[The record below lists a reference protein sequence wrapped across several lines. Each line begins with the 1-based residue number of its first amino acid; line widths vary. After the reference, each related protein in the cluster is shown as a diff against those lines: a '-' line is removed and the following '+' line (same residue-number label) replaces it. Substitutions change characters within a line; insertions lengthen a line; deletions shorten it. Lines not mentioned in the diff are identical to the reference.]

1 MGGTKVNKRRTWR
14 HLWLTLL
21 FQFFVGADGE
31 NGLTMEHS
39 PSDGVAVV
47 AMSDHILKKVYEEKG
62 EEQDHGEVQVAI
74 FPNLYNVINSYT
86 NFEIEISFPH
96 L

>member
-1 MGGTKVNKRRTWR
+1 MTLVN
-14 HLWLTLL
+14 LL
-21 FQFFVGADGE
+21 LQFFVGADGE

-62 EEQDHGEVQVAI
+62 EEQDHDEVQVSI
-74 FPNLYNVINSYT
+74 LLIHFTTEIHFPYLKNDQVFWNSR
-86 NFEIEISFPH
+86 IKKIW
-96 L
+96 